1 MTETELRGVLELMI
15 LVLER
20 TRTQIKNGDMP
31 NMIQQIDMEY
41 AEARGRRALRLLS
54 VSDSSRSLSISPVA

>member
-20 TRTQIKNGDMP
+20 TRTQIKNGEMP

-54 VSDSSRSLSISPVA
+54 VSDSSRSSSISPVA